1 MTATPTTV
9 PFGRPASEA
18 LDHAIRTAKA
28 GRALAPVTVIVPSNF
43 AGLAARRLLGSG
55 TVGSGG
61 LANVGFV
68 TPFRLAELVA
78 ADRLLDRSPLTN
90 PVLGAAVRLA
100 LADDPGPFAAVKD
113 HQATEAALAAVY
125 TELSNVGPDAL
136 DRIGASGRAGATAV
150 RFHRSIGARL
160 TGFHDEAD
168 LVRAA
173 TEHPQL
179 AALLAPF
186 GHLVWHLPAPM
197 TAPLA
202 RFVGAA
208 LAAAPSSVIIGVT
221 TDEKADALTWATCR
235 QAGVSPPASPSVS
248 DLPTATAII
257 SVTDADE
264 EVRAVVREIAALLE
278 GAHGDPVPL
287 DRIGVFHAT
296 PDPYVRI
303 LEQQLAA
310 AGIPANGPSR
320 RRLGETA
327 AGRTLLAALR
337 LPAQQWRRDRVMA
350 LVSSAPLRAGDDSAR
365 PATWEEISREAGVVQ
380 HRTDWARKLAAHRA
394 QLEGEL
400 AALDP
405 EVAPRPHDHLT
416 RRLADVA
423 ALDEFVE
430 ALGAGVDAV
439 DRAVGWPAKVHAAL
453 ALLHQLLGT
462 RHPSWPEDEQAALE
476 RVEDALG
483 RLASLDHLEPAPPL
497 DVFVRALT
505 AELDVTHG
513 RQGRFGDG
521 VMYGPLASAVGLDF
535 DAVFILGCTEGL
547 CPSPRRD
554 DAMLPD
560 HVRELASGELAL
572 RADRLHD
579 QHRQFLAA
587 LATAPAARRT
597 LTAPRGSLRASRGP
611 LPSRWLLDSASA
623 IEGAPV
629 YATDYVERTDLHA
642 TVVPS
647 HAAGMLTAPVPAS
660 LVEHDV
666 MALAAHLARD
676 EHAGAHPAGRLVER
690 GLAAQAARRSADFT
704 EWDGNLAGEPIPS
717 TGDRPLSPSRLQKWA
732 QCGFR
737 YYLGYTLG
745 LSDRDDPERIIE
757 LNPLDRGSAIHA
769 ALERFLLEAIE
780 AGLPEPDEPW
790 SPADHERLRAIV
802 EEELDQLAD
811 RGRTGREL
819 LWRTNRSDLV
829 RLLDGFLDA
838 DDEHR
843 KATRSRAEQLEMRFG
858 FDDGVPP
865 VRLTL
870 PDGRELSFRGAF
882 DRADRGADGRWYVT
896 DYKTGQ
902 DAAFKGIDAKDP
914 TSGGTLLQLGL
925 YAEAAIQ
932 HLGAEEVDAHYWVI
946 NPRTGDYGR
955 HGYAWTEERRERFVE
970 VLTAIA
976 DGIEGGAYPM
986 VPGEYNLF
994 RQTHDN
1000 CAFCEFDGVC
1010 PSARGEQASVKVDA
1024 PGLRARGAL
1033 QWEPAG

>member
-1 MTATPTTV
+1 MATPTTV

-18 LDHAIRTAKA
+18 LDHAIRSAKA
-28 GRALAPVTVIVPSNF
+28 GRALAPVTVIVPTNF

-55 TVGSGG
+55 TVGGGG

-100 LADDPGPFAAVKD
+100 LAEDPGPFKAVRD

-125 TELSNVGPDAL
+125 TELSNVSADAL
-136 DRIGASGRAGATAV
+136 DRIAASGRAGNTAV
-150 RFHRSIGARL
+150 RFHHSIAARL
-160 TGFHDEAD
+160 GSFHAEAD

-173 TEHPQL
+173 TEHPDL
-179 AALLAPF
+179 AALLEPF
-186 GHLVWHLPAPM
+186 GHLIWYLPAPM

-208 LAAAPSSVIIGVT
+208 LQAAPSSVIVGVT
-221 TDEKADALTWATCR
+221 TDEKADALTWSTCR
-235 QAGVSPPASPSVS
+235 LAGVSAPESPPAR
-248 DLPTATAII
+248 DLPTATSII

-264 EVRAVVREIAALLE
+264 EVRAVVRRIAALLE
-278 GAHGDPVPL
+278 GADGDPVPL
-287 DRIGVFHAT
+287 DRIGVFHPT

-320 RRLGETA
+320 LRLSETV

-337 LPAQQWRRDRVMA
+337 LPSQQWRRDRVMA
-350 LVSSAPLRAGDDSAR
+350 LVSSAPLRVGDESAR

-380 HRTDWARKLAAHRA
+380 HRRDWPKKLTAYRSKLEADLALIDAEAAP
-394 QLEGEL
+394 G
-400 AALDP
+400 
-405 EVAPRPHDHLT
+405 PHGHFT
-416 RRLADVA
+416 RLLADVDTLA
-423 ALDEFVE
+423 GFVDSL
-430 ALGAGVDAV
+430 AAGVDAV
-439 DRAVGWPAKVHAAL
+439 EQSVGWPAKAQAAL
-453 ALLHQLLGT
+453 TLLHQLLGN
-462 RHPSWPEDEQAALE
+462 RHPSWPDDEQSALE
-476 RVEDALG
+476 RVEDALV
-483 RLASLDHLEPAPPL
+483 RLGSLDALEPAPPL

-513 RQGRFGDG
+513 RKGRFGDG

-535 DAVFILGCTEGL
+535 DAVFILGCIEGL

-560 HVRELASGELAL
+560 QVRELAGGELAL

-587 LATAPAARRT
+587 LATAPPHRRT
-597 LTAPRGSLRASRGP
+597 VAAPRGSLRASRGP

-647 HAAGMLTAPVPAS
+647 HAAGVLTAPVAAS
-660 LVEHDV
+660 LAEHDIR
-666 MALAAHLARD
+666 ALAQHLGHRGSA
-676 EHAGAHPAGRLVER
+676 ATHPAGRLVER
-690 GLAAQAARRSADFT
+690 GLAAQAARRSPDFT
-704 EWDGNLAGEPIPS
+704 EWDGNLAGESIPS
-717 TGDRPLSPSRLQKWA
+717 TGDRPLSPTRLQTWA
-732 QCGFR
+732 ACGFR

-745 LSDRDDPERIIE
+745 LSDREDPERIIE

-780 AGLPEPDEPW
+780 SGLPEPDEPW
-790 SPADHERLRAIV
+790 SPADHARLQEIL
-802 EEELDQLAD
+802 EEELDRLAD

-829 RLLDGFLDA
+829 RLLDGFLYA
-838 DDEHR
+838 DDAHR

-858 FDDGVPP
+858 FEDGTPP

-882 DRADRGADGRWYVT
+882 DRADRSTDGRWHVT
-896 DYKTGQ
+896 DYKTGKD
-902 DAAFKGIDAKDP
+902 DAYKGIDAKDP

-932 HLGAEEVDAHYWVI
+932 HLGADEVEAHYWVI
-946 NPRTGDYGR
+946 NPRTGTYGR
-955 HGYAWTEERRERFVE
+955 HGYAWTEERRDRFIE

-994 RQTHDN
+994 WQTHDN
-1000 CAFCEFDGVC
+1000 CAYCEFDGIC
-1010 PSARGEQASVKVDA
+1010 PSARGEQAAVKVDA
-1024 PGLRARGAL
+1024 PGLRARDAL
-1033 QWEPAG
+1033 QWEASE